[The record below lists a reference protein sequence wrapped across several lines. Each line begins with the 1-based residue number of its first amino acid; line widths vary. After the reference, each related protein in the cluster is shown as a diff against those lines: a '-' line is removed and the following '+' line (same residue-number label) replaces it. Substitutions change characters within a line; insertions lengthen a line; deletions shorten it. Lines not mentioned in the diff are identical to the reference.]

1 MSHRSNNS
9 RTEKLPAYVVI
20 LAGGRG
26 TRFWPRSRLRSPKQL
41 LNIIGDS
48 TMLQQTAERLSPLFA
63 PNQLFVVTNEEQ
75 AAQVRRQLP
84 RVPQAQVLSEPIGR
98 NTAAAIGLAA
108 IHILHAQ
115 RNARGVAHPDALM
128 AVLPADQYIARA
140 AKFRSLVSAA
150 LQAASSAGQMV
161 VLGIPPTR
169 PDTGFGYIECIGNAK
184 RGNGG
189 KLAAGAQIF
198 SVRRFREKPP
208 LAAARR
214 YLASGRYFWNAGMFF
229 WRASTFLE
237 NLRRFLP
244 KTFAALEEL
253 SVTIGTPR
261 YARTL
266 AAIYP
271 RLENISVDY
280 AILEPATRLPGATT
294 VQMVPAEIE
303 WSDIGSWE
311 AVYELLARASHGER
325 KKSGAANATNVAT
338 DPHYAL
344 DANGNFLW
352 SARKFIAA
360 LGVDNLIVVETED
373 ALLICPRERAQDVG
387 KVVKWLEAHKRQD
400 LL

>member
-75 AAQVRRQLP
+75 AAQVRSQLP
-84 RVPQAQVLSEPIGR
+84 RVPRAQIISEPIGR

-108 IHILHAQ
+108 IHLQHVQ
-115 RNARGVAHPDALM
+115 RDARGAAHRDALM

-140 AKFRSLVSAA
+140 AKYRSLVSAA
-150 LQAASSAGQMV
+150 LQVASSAGQMV

-169 PDTGFGYIECIGNAK
+169 ADTGFGYIECTRNAK
-184 RGNGG
+184 RRNAG
-189 KLAAGAQIF
+189 KIATAAQIF
-198 SVRRFREKPP
+198 LVRRFKEKPP
-208 LAAARR
+208 LAVARR
-214 YLASGRYFWNAGMFF
+214 YVATGRYFWNAGMFF

-261 YARTL
+261 YSRTL
-266 AAIYP
+266 AVIYP

-280 AILEPATRLPGATT
+280 AILEPATHLPGEPT
-294 VQMVPAEIE
+294 VQMVPAEIG

-325 KKSGAANATNVAT
+325 EMSGAGNSANVVAG
-338 DPHYAL
+338 PHYTL

-352 SARKFIAA
+352 SPRKFVATV
-360 LGVDNLIVVETED
+360 GVDNLIVVETED

-387 KVVKWLEAHKRQD
+387 KIVKWLEAQKRRD

>member
-1 MSHRSNNS
+1 MNHRSNNS
-9 RTEKLPAYVVI
+9 RTEKLPAYAVI

-48 TMLQQTAERLSPLFA
+48 TMLQQTAGRLSPLFA
-63 PNQLFVVTNEEQ
+63 PHQFFVVTNEEQ
-75 AAQVRRQLP
+75 AAQVRKQLP
-84 RVPQAQVLSEPIGR
+84 RVPRTQILSEPIGR

-108 IHILHAQ
+108 IHIRHAQ
-115 RNARGVAHPDALM
+115 GTARGVAHQDAVM

-140 AKFRSLVSAA
+140 PKYRSLVSAA

-169 PDTGFGYIECIGNAK
+169 PDTGFGYIECIRNA
-184 RGNGG
+184 RLRNAG
-189 KLAAGAQIF
+189 KLAAAAQILF
-198 SVRRFREKPP
+198 VRRFKEKPP
-208 LAAARR
+208 LALARR
-214 YLASGRYFWNAGMFF
+214 YVASGRYFWNAGMFF
-229 WRASTFLE
+229 WRVSTFLE

-253 SVTIGTPR
+253 SATIGTPR
-261 YARTL
+261 YLRTL
-266 AAIYP
+266 AVIYP
-271 RLENISVDY
+271 RLENVSVDY
-280 AILEPATRLPGATT
+280 AILEPATRLPGEPT
-294 VQMVPAEIE
+294 VQMVPAEIG

-311 AVYELLARASHGER
+311 AVYELLAAASRGER
-325 KKSGAANATNVAT
+325 QKSGARNAANVAAGA
-338 DPHYAL
+338 HYTL

-352 SARKFIAA
+352 SPRKFIATV
-360 LGVDNLIVVETED
+360 GVDNLIVVETED

-387 KVVKWLEAHKRQD
+387 KIVKWLEAEKRRD